1 LEFRRVLFRSNDS
14 GPRLRLL
21 VRSIED
27 VAGAPRYVR
36 MSVAEAGLLTP
47 GRAARCYGVLGPPAG
62 PMAPGAYDFARRA
75 YFERLGAT
83 GFAFGRCRP
92 LALEPPPSW
101 LDRQRLHLAAMRT
114 DLAAAI
120 YEASPGRGGA
130 ISAALVTGD
139 RSSIDAETDVV
150 ADQSDRASFPGEED
164 RRAWPPHCA
173 RGLSRHFRVERPG
186 TALLRDGVRRVWRDL
201 ARPAGYFHARLG
213 ARGAHRRADLS

>member
-47 GRAARCYGVLGPPAG
+47 GRAARCFGVLGPPAG

-92 LALEPPPSW
+92 ENFEPPNAW
-101 LDRQRLHLAAMRT
+101 LDRQRLQLAAMRS
-114 DLAAAI
+114 DLSASIQDAA
-120 YEASPGRGGA
+120 PGRGGA
-130 ISAALVTGD
+130 IAAALISGD
-139 RSSIDAETDVV
+139 RSAIDRETNEILFN
-150 ADQSDRASFPGEED
+150 A
-164 RRAWPPHCA
+164 
-173 RGLSRHFRVERPG
+173 GLGH
-186 TALLRDGVRRVWRDL
+186 LLSV
-201 ARPAGYFHARLG
+201 
-213 ARGAHRRADLS
+213 S